1 MDLLLVEDKDSFR
14 KLLEKALEGS
24 AWQLTAVADPESAL
38 RELEARPFRAL
49 VTDLRLPGMNG
60 LELIRHAKRL
70 RPELR
75 VLLMSAFG
83 EPRDIVEAMKLGA
96 EDFLPK
102 PFDLDAF
109 LAQLERLRGLVGAP
123 PPSPSEP
130 WVALSPAMLDLDAA
144 LRRAAETRLP
154 VLFRGAAGVGKARC
168 ARRLHLL
175 RDPHAPFLSL
185 EASNI
190 AADGPAEDTL
200 RLLQGGTLLLRGLE
214 GISGAAASAMA
225 KAMVSPLGQGLCWMG
240 SLAEGRDLA
249 EPLRH
254 HLDVLELKV
263 PPLAARGGEALPL
276 LKAFLEAGAAAAGRS
291 RPWLERGAEKEVLER
306 DLSGNARQLE
316 QLAARILL
324 LNEGPA
330 IHALPMDLGGSPPL
344 LLPWPEPGPLES
356 MERSIQKSAEAHLLR
371 RALEMQRGDLGRTAE
386 SLGLSVRALG
396 QRLKEHGIPL
406 AE

>member
-24 AWQLTAVADPESAL
+24 AWTLTAVADPGAAL
-38 RELEARPFRAL
+38 RELETRPFRAL
-49 VTDLRLPGMNG
+49 VTDLRLPGMSG
-60 LELIRHAKRL
+60 LDLIRQAKRR

-102 PFDLDAF
+102 PFDLDRF
-109 LAQLERLRGLVGAP
+109 LAMLERLRGLAGAP

-130 WVALSPAMLDLDAA
+130 WIASSPAMQELDAA

-154 VLFRGAAGVGKARC
+154 VLFRGAAGVGKARA

-175 RDPHAPFLSL
+175 RDPHAPFLVL
-185 EASNI
+185 DAEGLGEQGVP
-190 AADGPAEDTL
+190 ADTI
-200 RLLQGGTLLLRGLE
+200 RLLEGGSLLVKGIEGLSAI
-214 GISGAAASAMA
+214 GAMA
-225 KAMVSPLGQGLCWMG
+225 LARSMESASGIGWMG
-240 SLAEGRDLA
+240 AVAEGRDLP

-254 HLDVLELKV
+254 RLDVLDLRV
-263 PPLAARGGEALPL
+263 PALSERRADVVPL
-276 LKAFLEAGAAAAGRS
+276 LRAFLEAGAMAAGRP
-291 RPWLERGAEKEVLER
+291 RPWLERSAEKELLER
-306 DLSGNARQLE
+306 DFPGNARQLE
-316 QLAARILL
+316 QLAARVLL
-324 LNEGPA
+324 LNDGPA
-330 IHALPMDLGGSPPL
+330 VRSLPMDLGGAAPL
-344 LLPWPEPGPLES
+344 LLPWPDEGPLEA
-356 MERSIQKSAEAHLLR
+356 MERTLLKAAEAHLLR
-371 RALEMQRGDLGRTAE
+371 RALEAHRGDLIRTAQ

-406 AE
+406 AD